1 MKRKLRMGMVGGGIG
16 AFIGGVHRSAAF
28 LDGQIELVAGAFS
41 SDPKRSKESGEA
53 LHVAA
58 ARCYGNYKEMAA
70 AEAALP
76 AGERIDFV
84 SIVTPNNMHFDVAK
98 TFLEAG
104 FNVICDKPMTFD
116 LAEAKKLRAIVE
128 KSGKVFALTHNYTG
142 YPMVKEAR
150 ALVAGGKLG
159 KVLKIVAEYPQG
171 WLLSALEK
179 TGQKQADWR
188 TDPKRA
194 GASCC
199 IGDIGTHA
207 ENLARYI
214 TGLRIT
220 ELCADFTTFVP
231 GRLLEDDGNIL
242 VHYDNGA
249 RGVLYASQISAGEE
263 NSLNIRVYGEKA
275 SLEWHQE
282 HPNEL
287 IVKYP
292 DQPRQILRRGNP
304 YLSKAAQEAT
314 RLPAG
319 HPESFIEAFANVY
332 MAAAKAIDAE
342 VHGRKLPK
350 QLDFPTVED
359 GVEGMAF
366 IETAVRSS
374 KAKAKWTKFAK
385 A

>member
-1 MKRKLRMGMVGGGIG
+1 MGMVGGGQG
-16 AFIGGVHRSAAF
+16 AFIGAVHRAAAN

-41 SDPKRSKESGEA
+41 SDPKRSKASGKE
-53 LHVAA
+53 LYVATD
-58 ARCYGNYKEMAA
+58 RCYASYQEMAK

-76 AGERIDFV
+76 ADQRIDFV
-84 SIVTPNNMHFDVAK
+84 SIVTPNHTHFDVAK

-116 LAEAKKLRAIVE
+116 LAQAKKLRTIVK
-128 KSGKVFALTHNYTG
+128 KSDKVFALTHNYTG

-150 ALVAGGKLG
+150 DMVSKGKLG
-159 KVLKIVAEYPQG
+159 KILKVVAEYPQG

-179 TGQKQADWR
+179 EEQKQAAWR
-188 TDPKRA
+188 TNPKKA

-214 TGLRIT
+214 TGLKIT
-220 ELCADFTTFVP
+220 EMCADFTTFVP

-249 RGVLYASQISAGEE
+249 RGILYASQISAGEE
-263 NSLNIRVYGEKA
+263 NNLNIRIYGEKA
-275 SLEWHQE
+275 SLEWYQE

-287 IVKYP
+287 IVKYA
-292 DQPRQILRRGNP
+292 DKPRQTLRRGND
-304 YLSKAAQEAT
+304 YLSKAAKDNT

-319 HPESFIEAFANVY
+319 HQEAFIEAFANIY
-332 MAAAKAIDAE
+332 MAAAKSIDCE
-342 VHGRKLPK
+342 VNGKKLPK
-350 QLDFPTVED
+350 ITDFPGIED

-366 IETAVRSS
+366 IETAVRSA
-374 KAKAKWTKFAK
+374 KAKAKWTKFVK

>member
-1 MKRKLRMGMVGGGIG
+1 MGMVGGGQG
-16 AFIGGVHRSAAF
+16 AFIGAVHRAAAH

-41 SDPKRSKESGEA
+41 SQAKRSKASGKE
-53 LHVAA
+53 LYLDPS
-58 ARCYGNYKEMAA
+58 RCYASYQEMAQ

-76 AGERIDFV
+76 AEQRIDFV
-84 SIVTPNNMHFDVAK
+84 SIVTPNHTHYDIAK
-98 TFLEAG
+98 TFLQAG
-104 FNVICDKPMTFD
+104 FNVICDKPATFN
-116 LAEAKKLRAIVE
+116 LAEAKKLRALVRRT
-128 KSGKVFALTHNYTG
+128 GKVFALTHNYTG

-150 ALVAGGKLG
+150 DMVKKGKLG
-159 KVLKIVAEYPQG
+159 KILKIVAEYPQG

-179 TGQKQADWR
+179 EEQKQAAWR
-188 TDPKRA
+188 TDPKKA
-194 GASCC
+194 GSSCC

-214 TGLRIT
+214 TGLKIT
-220 ELCADFTTFVP
+220 EMCADFTTFVP

-249 RGVLYASQISAGEE
+249 RGILYASQISGGEE
-263 NSLNIRVYGEKA
+263 NNLNIRIYGEKA

-287 IVKYP
+287 VVKYN
-292 DQPRQILRRGNP
+292 DKPRQTLRRGNA

-319 HPESFIEAFANVY
+319 HPEAFIEAFANIY
-332 MAAAKAIDAE
+332 LAAAKAIDCE
-342 VHGRKLPK
+342 VHGKKMP
-350 QLDFPTVED
+350 QTLDFPNIED

-366 IETAVRSS
+366 IETAVKSAN
-374 KAKAKWTKFAK
+374 AKAKWTKFAK
-385 A
+385 V

>member
-1 MKRKLRMGMVGGGIG
+1 MKRKLRMGMVGGGQG
-16 AFIGGVHRSAAF
+16 AFIGAVHRAAAN

-41 SDPKRSKESGEA
+41 SDAKRSKASGKE
-53 LHVAA
+53 LYIDP
-58 ARCYGNYKEMAA
+58 ARCYGSYKEMAET
-70 AEAALP
+70 EAALP
-76 AGERIDFV
+76 ADERIDFV
-84 SIVTPNNMHFDVAK
+84 SIVTPNFMHFDVAK

-104 FNVICDKPMTFD
+104 FNVICDKPMTLT
-116 LAEAKKLRAIVE
+116 LAEAKKLRAIVK

-150 ALVAGGKLG
+150 ELVKKNKLG
-159 KVLKIVAEYPQG
+159 KILKIVVEYPQG

-179 TGQKQADWR
+179 EDQKQAAWR

-194 GASCC
+194 GSSCC

-214 TGLRIT
+214 TDLKIT

-249 RGVLYASQISAGEE
+249 RGILHASQISGGEE
-263 NSLNIRVYGEKA
+263 NNLNIRIYGEKA

-287 IVKYP
+287 VVKYP
-292 DQPRQILRRGNP
+292 DKPRQILRRGND
-304 YLSKAAQEAT
+304 YLSKAAQDNT
-314 RLPAG
+314 RLPFG
-319 HPESFIEAFANVY
+319 HPEAFIEAFANIY

-342 VHGRKLPK
+342 VHGKKMPK
-350 QLDFPTVED
+350 NLDFPNIED

-366 IETAVRSS
+366 IETAVKSS
-374 KAKAKWTKFAK
+374 KAKAKWTKFVK